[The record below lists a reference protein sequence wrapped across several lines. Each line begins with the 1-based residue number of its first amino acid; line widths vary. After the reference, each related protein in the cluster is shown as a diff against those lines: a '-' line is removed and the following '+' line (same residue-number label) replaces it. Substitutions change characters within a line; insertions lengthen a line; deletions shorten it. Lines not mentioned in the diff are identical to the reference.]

1 MSTDRALAP
10 DLILTNALVYAADAA
25 RSRHEAVA
33 VGGGRVVAVG
43 SAAEVEALAGAGTEV
58 VDLCGRL
65 VLPGFIDAHMH
76 ASAAVEE
83 LYDVSLAACR
93 SVADCVAAVARYAG
107 EHPELPAVRGYG
119 WSDTYMPRL
128 GPAAADLDAVVP
140 DRPVILFDDSYH
152 SAWLNSAGLRRAG
165 IGAATPDPGNGVI
178 ERLPDGNPAGT
189 LREGPSALAER
200 AFPPYTL
207 EQARE
212 GILHFQ
218 RTVAAPYGLTTVQ
231 DANPR
236 PGRDAAL
243 EAFEVLQA
251 AGELTARY
259 CLSLW
264 IMEDQPLDEQIA
276 AAVDERARHTGP
288 LVRAAWAKLFA
299 DGVIE
304 GHTAVLKEPYAD
316 APEMCGDP
324 VWSGDGLL
332 RASVAAAKA
341 GFRLHYHAIGDAAT
355 ALCLD
360 AIEAAAAATGGAVE
374 RPLITH
380 LQVVDLDDL
389 PRFASLGAV
398 AAVQPNWFLKE
409 ELYRTRQV
417 PYLGEERAEREYPM
431 RSLFDHGI
439 LVAGASDYPVP
450 PAPDPLIGIQRGVL
464 RRDPTDASEPEP
476 LWPEEAVPVEWMLD
490 AYTINA
496 ARALGLEGEVGSL
509 EPGKVADLVVV
520 SRDLLSI
527 SPEEITTA
535 AVELTLFG
543 GRPVYAAG
551 PFAGLAGD

>member
-1 MSTDRALAP
+1 MSADRALAP
-10 DLILTNALVYAADAA
+10 DLILTNAVVYAADAA

-33 VGGGRVVAVG
+33 VAGGRIVAAG
-43 SAAEVEALAGAGTEV
+43 SAAEVADLAGPGTEV
-58 VDLCGRL
+58 LDLGGRL

-76 ASAAVEE
+76 ASSAAEE
-83 LYDVSLAACR
+83 LFDVSLAGLR
-93 SVADCVAAVARYAG
+93 SVAECVAAVARFAA
-107 EHPELPAVRGYG
+107 EHPELPAIRGFG
-119 WSDTYMPRL
+119 WSDTFVPRL
-128 GPAAADLDAVVP
+128 GPAAADLDAAVA

-152 SAWLNSAGLRRAG
+152 SVWLNSAGLRLAG
-165 IGAATPDPGNGVI
+165 ITAATPDPDNGVI
-178 ERLPDGNPAGT
+178 ERLSDGRPAGT
-189 LREGPSALAER
+189 LREGPSYVAER
-200 AFPPYTL
+200 TFPPYTL

-218 RTVAAPYGLTTVQ
+218 RTVAGPYGLTTVQ
-231 DANPR
+231 DATPR

-243 EAFEVLQA
+243 EAFEVLQV

-264 IMEDQPLDEQIA
+264 IMEDQPLDDQIA
-276 AAVDERARHTGP
+276 AAVEERARHTGP
-288 LVRAAWAKLFA
+288 LVRAEWAKLFA

-304 GHTAVLKEPYAD
+304 GHTALLKEPYAD
-316 APEMCGDP
+316 APDFRGDP
-324 VWSGDGLL
+324 VWAGDGLL

-341 GFRLHYHAIGDAAT
+341 GFKLHYHAIGDAAT
-355 ALCLD
+355 ALSLD
-360 AIEAAAAATGGAVE
+360 AIEAARAATGGAVD
-374 RPLITH
+374 RSLITH
-380 LQVVDLDDL
+380 LQVVDRADL
-389 PRFASLGAV
+389 PRFARLGAV

-417 PYLGEERAEREYPM
+417 PYLGEERAEHEYPM
-431 RSLFDHGI
+431 RSLFEHGI

-450 PAPDPLIGIQRGVL
+450 PAPDPLVAIQRGVL
-464 RRDPTDASEPEP
+464 RRDPADATEPEP

-490 AYTINA
+490 AFTTNG
-496 ARALGLEGEVGSL
+496 ARALGLEDEVGAI

-527 SPEEITTA
+527 PPEEITA
-535 AVELTLFG
+535 AEVELTLFG